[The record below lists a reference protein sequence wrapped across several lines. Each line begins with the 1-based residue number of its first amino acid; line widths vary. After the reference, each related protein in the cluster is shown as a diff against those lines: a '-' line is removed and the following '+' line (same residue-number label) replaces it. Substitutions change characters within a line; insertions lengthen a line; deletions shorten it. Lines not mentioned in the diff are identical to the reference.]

1 MNISGKRFYLG
12 LGIKVK
18 GEGMKEYYLT
28 RKEARRF
35 LLKKQGLLGDYRFH
49 GKEGVVSYIE
59 QAGCIQFDPV
69 DVCGKNPELVLQSR
83 IEGFRKEMLYKLLYE
98 ERVLIDYFDKNLSI
112 FLTED
117 FRYFERTRKRMKE
130 NVWFQKEVEEIIP
143 EILKKMKESGPVCS
157 KDVKTGD
164 SVSWY
169 WGMNTS
175 LARIA
180 LENLYFAGELII
192 HHKKG
197 SNKYYAPAKEY
208 LGKEYRRKDPLKEDY
223 EHLKWRVL
231 RRISGVGLL
240 WNRPSDAWLGIK
252 DLKAGTRDRI
262 FGELL
267 EKGKIAKLIVEDFND
282 PLYCLKEDLK
292 YLGSEKENNT
302 ERTELLAPLDNML
315 WDRKLINKLF
325 DFDYKW
331 EIYTPE
337 DKRKYGYYV
346 LPVLSGD
353 EIIGRGE
360 FVLNRKNKILEA
372 RKLWTEEGRTW
383 DKYQEAIQGAVLRFA
398 EFNEAGEVSYNKDF
412 VQI

>member
-1 MNISGKRFYLG
+1 
-12 LGIKVK
+12 
-18 GEGMKEYYLT
+18 MKEYHIT
-28 RKEARRF
+28 RKQARRL
-35 LLKKQGLLGDYRFH
+35 LLKKQGLLGEYRFF
-49 GKEGVVSYIE
+49 GEEGVVSYIK

-83 IEGFRKEMLYKLLYE
+83 IKGFRKEMLYKLLYE
-98 ERVLIDYFDKNLSI
+98 DRVLIDYFDKNLSI
-112 FLTED
+112 FLMED
-117 FRYFERTRKRMKE
+117 FRYFERTRKHMKE
-130 NVWFQKEVEEIIP
+130 AVWFQKEVEELIP
-143 EILKKMKESGPVCS
+143 VIHKKMKETGPICS
-157 KDVKTGD
+157 KDLKTGN
-164 SVSWY
+164 SVDWY

-175 LARIA
+175 LTRVA
-180 LENLYFAGELII
+180 LENLYFTGDLII

-197 SNKYYAPAKEY
+197 SIKYYAPAKEY

-240 WNRPSDAWLGIK
+240 WNKPSDAWLGVR
-252 DLKAGTRDRI
+252 DLKARDREKI

-267 EKGKIAKLIVEDFND
+267 EKGKIAKLIVEDFAE
-282 PLYCLKEDLK
+282 PLYCLKEDVK
-292 YLGSEKENNT
+292 YITEKEEGNC

-315 WDRKLINKLF
+315 WDRKLISQLF
-325 DFDYKW
+325 GFDYKW

-346 LPVLSGD
+346 LPILSGD

-360 FVLNRKNKILEA
+360 FVSNRKDKVLEVRRLWLEKGKDWEDFCEPLNETILKFA
-372 RKLWTEEGRTW
+372 
-383 DKYQEAIQGAVLRFA
+383 DFNGAK
-398 EFNEAGEVSYNKDF
+398 EVCYYKDF